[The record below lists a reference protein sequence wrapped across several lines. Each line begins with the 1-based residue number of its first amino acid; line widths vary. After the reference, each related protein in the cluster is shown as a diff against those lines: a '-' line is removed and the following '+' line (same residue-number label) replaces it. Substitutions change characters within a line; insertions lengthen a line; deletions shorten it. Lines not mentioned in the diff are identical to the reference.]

1 MYSYLKAILLD
12 VDACL
17 GICTDCQFRKSQ
29 PSFFDDEVLHGCFE
43 RTGPLPSHHIIWL
56 GSFHL
61 IPNPKQT
68 KQMQTVAMFDLFQQM
83 SFDIYLSKRWP
94 GIHQCMMGIK
104 QNLRSRNV
112 GRQPIYQQKPRFFW
126 LRCLVG
132 AVQRNL
138 RIARGFEFE
147 NRKELRHQPTIG
159 PGSPSREINL

>member
-17 GICTDCQFRKSQ
+17 GICTDYQFQKSQ
-29 PSFFDDEVLHGCFE
+29 PSYFDDEALHPCFE

-83 SFDIYLSKRWP
+83 SFDIYFSQKWP
-94 GIHQCMMGIK
+94 GIHHCMMGIK

-112 GRQPIYQQKPRFFW
+112 RRQSIYQQKPRLSHGW
-126 LRCLVG
+126 VLVG
-132 AVQRNL
+132 ALQRNL
-138 RIARGFEFE
+138 RIGRGFASE
-147 NRKELRHQPTIG
+147 NGTELRHQPTIG
-159 PGSPSREINL
+159 PGSPSREIHL